1 MPYIQ
6 HINDLNSFE
15 LKERSIADYEQM
27 LRNEFTVLYAESA
40 TRRRM
45 MSIPLHD
52 FVMGRPAFLPAAE
65 SFIRWVGTHPG
76 VWFARRHEIAEWAV
90 GEGRP
95 QTPRDAPFIPKE

>member
-1 MPYIQ
+1 M
-6 HINDLNSFE
+6 
-15 LKERSIADYEQM
+15 
-27 LRNEFTVLYAESA
+27 LYAESA

-95 QTPRDAPFIPKE
+95 QTPRDGPFIPKE